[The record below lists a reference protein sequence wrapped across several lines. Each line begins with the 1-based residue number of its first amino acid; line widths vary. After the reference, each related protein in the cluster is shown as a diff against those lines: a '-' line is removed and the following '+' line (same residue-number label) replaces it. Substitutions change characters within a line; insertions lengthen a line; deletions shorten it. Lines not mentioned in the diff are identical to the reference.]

1 MVLVFLEH
9 LLVDEKFLRR
19 LAIVILL
26 VMVRLT
32 LTLFWP
38 FYDDEETKIISDH
51 FKTSKKREESFI
63 TENEIIVGTFYS
75 TQNEKKIKIL
85 FKFFFLNCNILF
97 VDLKVVNLMT

>member
-1 MVLVFLEH
+1 MFLEH

-38 FYDDEETKIISDH
+38 FYDDEEKKIISDH
-51 FKTSKKREESFI
+51 FKTLKKREESFI
-63 TENEIIVGTFYS
+63 TENEMVVGTFYS
-75 TQNEKKIKIL
+75 TQNEKKPIMIL
-85 FKFFFLNCNILF
+85 FKFKWHYF
-97 VDLKVVNLMT
+97 VCRFKSR

>member
-1 MVLVFLEH
+1 MFLEH

-38 FYDDEETKIISDH
+38 FYDDEEKKIISDH
-51 FKTSKKREESFI
+51 FKTLKKREESFR
-63 TENEIIVGTFYS
+63 TENEMVVGIFYS
-75 TQNEKKIKIL
+75 MQNDKK
-85 FKFFFLNCNILF
+85 N
-97 VDLKVVNLMT
+97 